1 MVPNGSLRQQI
12 VGLLRGG
19 NAHMPFSEA
28 VADFPEGMIN
38 LRPRNVPY
46 SFWHLLEHLRLTQLD
61 IVEYVTSTDYR
72 EKEWP
77 REYWPAPDAEATKQ
91 QWDETI
97 ASFNRDLEQLIGI
110 VSDESTDLFASV
122 PSNSEHN
129 LLREMLI
136 VADHNAYHTGEL
148 GILRQAEGAWGPGHA
163 KIA

>member
-1 MVPNGSLRQQI
+1 MTSSDPLRAQLI
-12 VGLLRGG
+12 GLLRGG

-61 IVEYVTSTDYR
+61 IVEYVTSADYR

-77 REYWPAPDAEATKQ
+77 RDYWPAPDAEATKQ

-97 ASFNRDLEQLIGI
+97 ASFNRYLEQLIGI
-110 VSDESTDLFASV
+110 VSDESTDLFAPV
-122 PSNSEHN
+122 PSTPEHN
-129 LLREMLI
+129 ILREILI
-136 VADHNAYHTGEL
+136 VADHNAYHVGEL
-148 GILRQAEGAWGPGHA
+148 GILRQVEGAWGPGHR
-163 KIA
+163 

>member
-1 MVPNGSLRQQI
+1 MTARDLLREQI
-12 VGLLRGG
+12 VALLRGG
-19 NAHMPFSEA
+19 SAHLPFAEA
-28 VADFPEGMIN
+28 VADFPEGKIN

-61 IVEYVTSTDYR
+61 IVEYVTSADYQ

-77 REYWPAPDAEATKQ
+77 REYWPEPDAEATKQ

-110 VSDESTDLFASV
+110 VSDEATDLFASV
-122 PSNSEHN
+122 PSNPEHDI
-129 LLREMLI
+129 LREMLI

-148 GILRQAEGAWGPGHA
+148 GILRQVEGAWGPAHR
-163 KIA
+163 